1 MTQVRSMLQRMDH
14 RVGLIGTIEYAA
26 DFIDSDRKL
35 KKKRLTSDGEEWV
48 PDEED
53 ITANETSVGGG
64 NLWPYKGRYSVANT
78 TPNGLQLQQL
88 YAGMLAR
95 DCTAVSMEVSS
106 HALAQQRTD
115 GERASRPNLLC
126 TPVDRS

>member
-1 MTQVRSMLQRMDH
+1 MLEGMDH

-26 DFIDSDRKL
+26 ND
-35 KKKRLTSDGEEWV
+35 KKLTSDGEEWV

-53 ITANETSVGGG
+53 ITANESAVGGG

-95 DCTAVSMEVSS
+95 ECTAVSMEVSS
-106 HALAQQRTD
+106 HALAQHRTD
-115 GERASRPNLLC
+115 GERASPSTPPC
-126 TPVDRS
+126 TSVDPSWSATR

>member
-1 MTQVRSMLQRMDH
+1 MTQVRSMLKEMDH

-26 DFIDSDRKL
+26 DN
-35 KKKRLTSDGEEWV
+35 KKLTSDGEEWV

-53 ITANETSVGGG
+53 ITANEPSVGGG

-95 DCTAVSMEVSS
+95 ECTAVSMEVSS

-115 GERASRPNLLC
+115 GERASRPTLLW
-126 TPVDRS
+126 TPVDRSWSATR